1 MCSRYITKQIRKIKH
16 GKNGKKKKLN
26 NNGSS
31 KAYILILKILIRN
44 RNSHWIDR
52 YVKWNERQTHREWE
66 IEKRRAEYM
75 FSIIIIYAWLSV
87 WILWTCEH
95 TTHAARKRRGEKRKS
110 RNKKRA
116 TSKTLQQQCVA
127 AAGQDR
133 LKLMCASA
141 PLESAHTHSAIPPN
155 SVYSRRIQHFV
166 CSTPASLANTH
177 FP

>member
-1 MCSRYITKQIRKIKH
+1 
-16 GKNGKKKKLN
+16 
-26 NNGSS
+26 
-31 KAYILILKILIRN
+31 
-44 RNSHWIDR
+44 
-52 YVKWNERQTHREWE
+52 
-66 IEKRRAEYM
+66 M

-177 FP
+177 FPQPQYILCCLTAALVLNALVHKIQFRLLRSVCDPLLTKRQILIFYLASVYCQVID